1 MIHYLVDTRHDEPL
15 SWRDVEALP
24 IVGFALLLLVAVA
37 RMQQELAPALSA
49 EFVKALALVF
59 LLGARKVLGDII
71 ARDDELGDERGD
83 AGAFDGSIEAVPAE

>member
-24 IVGFALLLLVAVA
+24 LVAFALLLVIAVA
-37 RMQQELAPALSA
+37 RMQQELAPALSG

-59 LLGARKVLGDII
+59 LLGARKLLGDVI
-71 ARDDELGDERGD
+71 ARADDRD
-83 AGAFDGSIEAVPAE
+83 AAEEMRAALEAVPAE